1 MIEVKEKEDGK
12 WVDHEIIDVAPNI
25 EATCKLCDNCKIKQ
39 GVMDKDSLIFDEDVD
54 IRRRYSYLLYKYT
67 SLLNNYVELQQKH
80 LATLRENNKTLKDA
94 CRILGLEDDGK

>member
-1 MIEVKEKEDGK
+1 MIEVKENGVGPER
-12 WVDHEIIDVAPNI
+12 VDTTPNI

-67 SLLNNYVELQQKH
+67 SLLNSYVELQQKH
-80 LATLRENNKTLKDA
+80 LATLKENNKTLKDA
-94 CRILGLEDDGK
+94 CRMLGLEDDCK